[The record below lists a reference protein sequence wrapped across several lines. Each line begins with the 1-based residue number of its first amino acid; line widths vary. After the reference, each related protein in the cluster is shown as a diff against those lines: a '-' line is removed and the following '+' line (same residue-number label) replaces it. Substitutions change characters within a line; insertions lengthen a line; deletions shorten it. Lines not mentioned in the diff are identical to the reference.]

1 MRGQLMY
8 RCISCRANPMMDSP
22 NGKFGPCQKGLRVGD
37 NLLLGQRRRRAGE
50 RSSSD
55 RRSGSPPKRSPIG
68 GFWQA
73 QAAVTVVPMDGQS
86 SVINYGEASLEHA
99 VSVVGLA
106 NLSDYPAAVQD
117 RVFVERENEVA
128 DHIANGFARSNPA
141 LAAKHGFAA
150 WQKVAATVAAVVV
163 IATGVLTPSMLVA
176 VLAGITSVMA
186 VVSVVLVLA
195 GLWHHSPW
203 VRRRRRVLPLPDE
216 QLPSY
221 TVLIPAYH
229 EEAVIGDLI
238 RCLTRMD
245 YPADRLEVLI
255 LVERRDVAT
264 QQAISAA
271 DPPSHI
277 RVVQL
282 PPGTPQTKPRACNA
296 GLLLARGELLV
307 IFDAEDRPESDQLR
321 RAAETFAARGDD
333 LACVQATLLQS
344 NAQTNVFTRCNAL
357 EYVLRYRLTVPG
369 LATLG
374 AAFPLGGTSNHFRTG
389 VLRELGGWDAWNVS
403 EDADLG
409 MRCHAL
415 GYRTD
420 VVDTIT
426 HGEAP
431 DRFRDWLGQHTRW
444 HKGYLLTALVH
455 TRRPLDNARRF
466 GALSLVAL
474 MVIVLGTPLQY
485 LIQPAVLAV
494 AVSGAL
500 GHNGFV
506 DVLVVDAA
514 AVSALQIGAFIASL
528 TVAFLACPRP
538 RNRYLAAIVVY
549 PFLHWLAACRALH
562 QLITAPFLWEKT
574 AHHGQVGGF
583 APTLATAQ

>member
-1 MRGQLMY
+1 
-8 RCISCRANPMMDSP
+8 
-22 NGKFGPCQKGLRVGD
+22 
-37 NLLLGQRRRRAGE
+37 
-50 RSSSD
+50 
-55 RRSGSPPKRSPIG
+55 
-68 GFWQA
+68 
-73 QAAVTVVPMDGQS
+73 MDGDPLA
-86 SVINYGEASLEHA
+86 VDRGEVSLGPA
-99 VSVVGLA
+99 GSVVGLA
-106 NLSDYPAAVQD
+106 LLSEHPAVVQD
-117 RVFVERENEVA
+117 HVFVECEREVA
-128 DHIANGFARSNPA
+128 DHIANGFASRNPQLAARHGSAVWQKAAAIAAAALVVALGVLAPSALVVA
-141 LAAKHGFAA
+141 LAAVTSLIAGFS
-150 WQKVAATVAAVVV
+150 
-163 IATGVLTPSMLVA
+163 VLV
-176 VLAGITSVMA
+176 
-186 VVSVVLVLA
+186 VLA

-203 VRRRRRVLPLPDE
+203 ARRRNAAPPLADQ

-238 RCLTRMD
+238 RCLAMMD
-245 YPADRLEVLI
+245 YPTDRLEVLI

-271 DPPSHI
+271 DPPSHM

-307 IFDAEDRPESDQLR
+307 IFDAEDRPEPDQLR
-321 RAAETFAARGDD
+321 RAAEMFAARGHD
-333 LACVQATLLQS
+333 LACVQATLLQG

-357 EYVLRYRLTVPG
+357 EYVLRYRFMVPG

-374 AAFPLGGTSNHFRTG
+374 AAFPLGGTSNHFRTR

-420 VVDTIT
+420 VVDAIT

-431 DRFRDWLGQHTRW
+431 ERFHDWLGQHTRW

-455 TRRPLDNARRF
+455 TRRPLNNARRF
-466 GALSLVAL
+466 GPLSLVAL
-474 MVIVLGTPLQY
+474 LVMVLGTPLQY

-506 DVLVVDAA
+506 NALVVDAVS
-514 AVSALQIGAFIASL
+514 VSALQIGTFIASL

-538 RNRYLAAIVVY
+538 RSRYLAAIMVY
-549 PFLHWLAACRALH
+549 PFLHWVAAYRALH

-574 AHHGQVGGF
+574 MHHGHAPARVGT
-583 APTLATAQ
+583 PTGASLDVA